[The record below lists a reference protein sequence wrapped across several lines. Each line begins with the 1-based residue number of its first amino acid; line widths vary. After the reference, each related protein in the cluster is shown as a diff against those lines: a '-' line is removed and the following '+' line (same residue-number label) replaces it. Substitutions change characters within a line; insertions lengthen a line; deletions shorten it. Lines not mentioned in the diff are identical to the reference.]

1 MTSML
6 CWCMLGLFSETSSDD
21 FHVVL
26 VYVRF
31 VLRDKFRWLP
41 YCVGVC

>member
-21 FHVVL
+21 FHVVF

-31 VLRDKFRWLP
+31 VLRDKFR
-41 YCVGVC
+41 

>member
-6 CWCMLGLFSETSSDD
+6 CWCMLGLFSETNSDD

-26 VYVRF
+26 VSVRF
-31 VLRDKFRWLP
+31 VLRDKFR
-41 YCVGVC
+41 